1 MTKLKYSLYLAVL
14 TMTLSLPGQ
23 PAQGADQT
31 VPGAGNGAAVTLSNK
46 SPMVQSAKEFLVAR
60 INLINNSTVRAI
72 TLDAIA
78 NASTCVAHRGS
89 LKDADKAAILQV

>member
-23 PAQGADQT
+23 LAQGADQT
-31 VPGAGNGAAVTLSNK
+31 VPGAGNDAAVTLSNK
-46 SPMVQSAKEFLVAR
+46 SPMVQSAKEFLVAH
-60 INLINNSTVRAI
+60 INSIDNSSIRVI

-78 NASTCVAHRGS
+78 NLS
-89 LKDADKAAILQV
+89 LAN